1 MDFLP
6 RAPSIY
12 LLISISVTARK
23 LPLTV
28 VLMCLDSDKC
38 FGDCP
43 DELQGVAKSMYL
55 GVTASSNN
63 TVGGRAGGSQNAIGG
78 RAAGS

>member
-1 MDFLP
+1 MP

-28 VLMCLDSDKC
+28 VLMCLDSDK
-38 FGDCP
+38 FFDDCP
-43 DELQGVAKSMYL
+43 DEPQEVTKSMYL
-55 GVTASSNN
+55 EVTTSSN